1 MSKKLKEIELRSE
14 EVQEI
19 LSFVPNW
26 MIRYGNTLVLL
37 LMLLLL
43 LISWFVKYPDVITA
57 EVVVTTKIPPEK
69 IYAKSSGQIESI
81 LVNNNSQITKNTF
94 IGVIENSGN
103 YKDILLLKSILDTI
117 SIHKEN
123 FTFPID
129 QIPFLILGDIAMD
142 FAIFETNY
150 SEYVLNK
157 KLQPY
162 SSEFSANNLSLAEI
176 KNRLIIL
183 KSQKELNEKELEFN
197 KKDLDRN
204 KILFKKGII
213 AAQDYERKQLEYT
226 QAKRTLKNMSSSI
239 SQLNEAIG
247 NSKNTIKSSEIRKT
261 QDDTRLFKKVI
272 QSFYQ
277 LKKSLKDW
285 ELRYALKSSI
295 AGKVSYLSFWNENQT
310 VNIGDL
316 VFTIIPSISS
326 GYIGKIKAPIQ
337 NAGKIKAR
345 QKVNIR
351 LANYPDTEFG
361 MLNGNVENI
370 SLFPDKE
377 GNYLVDVTLDKELIT
392 SYNKKIEFQQEMS
405 GKAEIITEDL
415 RLIERFFYQLKN
427 VFNQ

>member
-1 MSKKLKEIELRSE
+1 MPQLQDNIQIRSE

-19 LSFVPNW
+19 LSYVPNW

-69 IYAKSSGQIESI
+69 IYTKSTGQIESI

-117 SIHKEN
+117 SINKEN
-123 FTFPID
+123 FIFPID
-129 QIPFLILGDIAMD
+129 QMPFLILGDIAMD

-176 KNRLIIL
+176 KNRLSIL

-204 KILFKKGII
+204 KILFEKGII
-213 AAQDYERKQLEYT
+213 AAQDYERKQLEYI
-226 QAKRTLKNMSSSI
+226 QAERMLKNMSASI

-277 LKKSLKDW
+277 LKKALKDW
-285 ELRYALKSSI
+285 ELRYALISSI

-316 VFTIIPSISS
+316 VFTIIPSTSS

-337 NAGKIKAR
+337 NAGKIKMG

>member
-1 MSKKLKEIELRSE
+1 MPQAQDNIQIRSE

-19 LSFVPNW
+19 LSYVPNW
-26 MIRYGNTLVLL
+26 MIRWGMTLVFIII
-37 LMLLLL
+37 LMLLF
-43 LISWFVKYPDVITA
+43 ISWFVKYPDVITA

-69 IYAKSSGQIESI
+69 IYAKSTGRIESI
-81 LVNNNSQITKNTF
+81 LINNNSQITKNTI

-117 SIHKEN
+117 SIDKLN
-123 FTFPID
+123 FRFPID
-129 QIPFLILGDIAMD
+129 ELPFLILGDIAMD
-142 FAIFETNY
+142 FALFETSY

-176 KNRLIIL
+176 RNRLVIL

-204 KILFKKGII
+204 KILFDKGII
-213 AAQDYERKQLEYT
+213 AAQDYERKQLEYI
-226 QAKRTLKNMSSSI
+226 QAKRTLKNMSASI

-247 NSKNTIKSSEIRKT
+247 TSKNTVKSSEIRKT
-261 QDDTRLFKKVI
+261 QDDTRLLKKVI

-277 LKKSLKDW
+277 LKKSVKDW
-285 ELRYALKSSI
+285 ELRFALKSSI

-316 VFTIIPSISS
+316 VFTIIPSISL

-337 NAGKIKAR
+337 NAGKIKIG

-351 LANYPDTEFG
+351 LAQYPDTEFG
-361 MLNGNVENI
+361 MLNGTVENI
-370 SLFPDKE
+370 SLFPDKL
-377 GNYLVDVTLDKELIT
+377 GNYLVDVSLDEELIT

-427 VFNQ
+427 VFKK

>member
-1 MSKKLKEIELRSE
+1 MTQKQDNLQIRSE

-19 LSFVPNW
+19 LSYVPNW
-26 MIRYGNTLVLL
+26 MIRYGNTLVF
-37 LMLLLL
+37 LLLL
-43 LISWFVKYPDVITA
+43 LLLAISWFVKYPDVITA

-69 IYAKSSGQIESI
+69 IFAKSTGQIESI
-81 LVNNNSQITKNTF
+81 LVNNNSQITKNTI

-117 SIHKEN
+117 SINKMN

-129 QIPFLILGDIAMD
+129 QLPFLILGDISMD
-142 FAIFETNY
+142 FATFETSY
-150 SEYVLNK
+150 SEYVLSK

-176 KNRLIIL
+176 KNRLVIL

-204 KILFKKGII
+204 KMLFDNGII

-226 QAKRTLKNMSSSI
+226 QSKRTLKNMSASI

-261 QDDTRLFKKVI
+261 QDDTRLLKKVI

-277 LKKSLKDW
+277 LKKSVKDW

-316 VFTIIPSISS
+316 VFTIIPIKSL

-337 NAGKIKAR
+337 NAGKIKIG

-351 LANYPDTEFG
+351 LSNYPDTEFG
-361 MLNGNVENI
+361 VLNGIVENI

-377 GNYLVDVTLDKELIT
+377 GNYLVDVTLDEELIT

-427 VFNQ
+427 VFKR

>member
-1 MSKKLKEIELRSE
+1 MPRSEVNIQIRSE

-19 LSFVPNW
+19 LSYVPNW
-26 MIRYGNTLVLL
+26 MVRYGITLVF
-37 LMLLLL
+37 LLLL
-43 LISWFVKYPDVITA
+43 LLLAISWFVKYPDVITA

-69 IYAKSSGQIESI
+69 IFAKSTGQIESI
-81 LVNNNSQITKNTF
+81 LVNNNSQITKNTI

-117 SIHKEN
+117 SVDKIN
-123 FTFPID
+123 FTFPMD
-129 QIPFLILGDIAMD
+129 QLPFLILGDISMD
-142 FAIFETNY
+142 FSLFETNY
-150 SEYVLNK
+150 SEYVLSK
-157 KLQPY
+157 RLQPY

-176 KNRLIIL
+176 KNRLVIL

-204 KILFKKGII
+204 KMLFDNGII

-226 QAKRTLKNMSSSI
+226 QSKRTLKNMSASI

-261 QDDTRLFKKVI
+261 QDDTRLLKKVI
-272 QSFYQ
+272 QSLYQ
-277 LKKSLKDW
+277 LKKSVKDW

-295 AGKVSYLSFWNENQT
+295 VGKVSYLSFWNENQT

-316 VFTIIPSISS
+316 VFTIIPIKSS

-337 NAGKIKAR
+337 NAGKIKVR

-351 LANYPDTEFG
+351 LSNYPDTEFG
-361 MLNGNVENI
+361 VLNGIVENI

-427 VFNQ
+427 VFKR

>member
-1 MSKKLKEIELRSE
+1 MPQAQENIEIRSE

-19 LSFVPNW
+19 LSYVPNW
-26 MIRYGNTLVLL
+26 MIRYGNTFVF
-37 LMLLLL
+37 LLLL
-43 LISWFVKYPDVITA
+43 LLLAISWFVKYPDVITA

-69 IYAKSSGQIESI
+69 IYAKSTGQIGSI
-81 LVNNNSQITKNTF
+81 LVNNNSQITKNSI

-103 YKDILLLKSILDTI
+103 YKDVLLLKSILDTI
-117 SIHKEN
+117 SIEKIN
-123 FTFPID
+123 FTFPMD
-129 QIPFLILGDIAMD
+129 QLPFLILGEIAMD
-142 FAIFETNY
+142 FSLFETNY

-176 KNRLIIL
+176 KNRLVIL
-183 KSQKELNEKELEFN
+183 KSQKVLNEKELEFN

-204 KILFKKGII
+204 EILFEKGII
-213 AAQDYERKQLEYT
+213 AAQDYEQKQLEYT
-226 QAKRTLKNMSSSI
+226 HSKRLLQNMSTSI
-239 SQLNEAIG
+239 SQLNEAVG
-247 NSKNTIKSSEIRKT
+247 NSRNTIKSSKIRKT
-261 QDDTRLFKKVI
+261 QDDTRLLKKVI

-277 LKKSLKDW
+277 LKKSINDW

-295 AGKVSYLSFWNENQT
+295 AGKVSYMSFWNENQT

-316 VFTIIPSISS
+316 VFTIIPSTSS
-326 GYIGKIKAPIQ
+326 GYVGKIKAPIR
-337 NAGKIKAR
+337 NAGKIR
-345 QKVNIR
+345 LGQKVNIR

-377 GNYLVDVTLDKELIT
+377 GNYLVDVSLDEELIT
-392 SYNKKIEFQQEMS
+392 SYNTKIEFQQEMS

-427 VFNQ
+427 VFKR

>member
-1 MSKKLKEIELRSE
+1 MPKAQDNIQIRSE

-19 LSFVPNW
+19 LSHVPNW
-26 MIRYGNTLVLL
+26 MIRYGNTLVF
-37 LMLLLL
+37 LLLL
-43 LISWFVKYPDVITA
+43 LLLAISWFVKYPDIITA

-69 IYAKSSGQIESI
+69 IFAKSTGQIESI
-81 LVNNNSQITKNTF
+81 LVNNNSQITKNTI

-117 SIHKEN
+117 SIDKMN
-123 FTFPID
+123 FTFPMD
-129 QIPFLILGDIAMD
+129 QLPFLILGDISMD
-142 FAIFETNY
+142 FATFETGY
-150 SEYVLNK
+150 SEYVLSK

-176 KNRLIIL
+176 KNRLVIL

-204 KILFKKGII
+204 KMLFDNGII

-226 QAKRTLKNMSSSI
+226 QSKRTLKNMSTSI
-239 SQLNEAIG
+239 SQLHEAIG

-261 QDDTRLFKKVI
+261 QDDTRLLKKVI

-277 LKKSLKDW
+277 LKKSVKDW
-285 ELRYALKSSI
+285 ELRFALKSSI

-316 VFTIIPSISS
+316 VFTIIPIKSL

-337 NAGKIKAR
+337 NAGKIKVK

-361 MLNGNVENI
+361 VLNGIVENI

-427 VFNQ
+427 VFKR

>member
-1 MSKKLKEIELRSE
+1 MPIEQNNIQIRSE

-19 LSFVPNW
+19 LSYVPNW
-26 MIRYGNTLVLL
+26 MIRYGNTVVF
-37 LMLLLL
+37 LLLL
-43 LISWFVKYPDVITA
+43 LLLAISWFVKYPDVITA

-69 IYAKSSGQIESI
+69 IYAKSTGQLASI
-81 LVNNNSQITKNTF
+81 LVNNNSQITKNTI
-94 IGVIENSGN
+94 IGVIENSAD
-103 YKDILLLKSILDTI
+103 YKDVLLLKSILDTI
-117 SIHKEN
+117 SVDKIN

-129 QIPFLILGDIAMD
+129 QLPFLILGDISMD
-142 FAIFETNY
+142 FAAFESNY

-197 KKDLDRN
+197 KKDLERT
-204 KILFKKGII
+204 KILFEKGII

-226 QAKRTLKNMSSSI
+226 QSKRALKNMSTSI

-247 NSKNTIKSSEIRKT
+247 NSKNTIKSSEIQKT
-261 QDDTRLFKKVI
+261 LDDTRLLKKVI

-277 LKKSLKDW
+277 LKNSVKDW

-295 AGKVSYLSFWNENQT
+295 AGKVSYLSFWNKNQR

-316 VFTIIPSISS
+316 VFTVIPFMSS

-337 NAGKIKAR
+337 NAGKISVG
-345 QKVNIR
+345 QNVNIK
-351 LANYPDTEFG
+351 LANYPYNEFG
-361 MLNGNVENI
+361 ILNGIVENI

-377 GNYLVDVTLDKELIT
+377 GNYFVDVTLDKELIT

-427 VFNQ
+427 IFKR

>member
-1 MSKKLKEIELRSE
+1 MPEEQDNIKIRSE

-19 LSFVPNW
+19 LSHVPNW
-26 MIRYGNTLVLL
+26 MVRYGNTLVLL
-37 LMLLLL
+37 VLLLL
-43 LISWFVKYPDVITA
+43 LAISWFVKYPDVITA
-57 EVVVTTKIPPEK
+57 EVVVTTRIPPEK
-69 IYAKSSGQIESI
+69 IFAKSTGQLESI
-81 LVNNNSQITKNTF
+81 LISNNSQITKNTI

-117 SIHKEN
+117 SVDKDK

-129 QIPFLILGDIAMD
+129 QLPFLILGEISID
-142 FAIFETNY
+142 FAAFESNY

-204 KILFKKGII
+204 KILFEKGII
-213 AAQDYERKQLEYT
+213 ASQDYEQKQLEYI
-226 QAKRTLKNMSSSI
+226 QSSRALKNIGTSI
-239 SQLNEAIG
+239 SQLKEALG
-247 NSKNTIKSSEIRKT
+247 NSKKTIKSSEINKT
-261 QDDTRLFKKVI
+261 LDDNRLLNKAI

-277 LKKSLKDW
+277 LKKSVKEW

-295 AGKVSYLSFWNENQT
+295 AGKVSYLSFWNEYQT

-316 VFTIIPSISS
+316 VFTIIPVKNL
-326 GYIGKIKAPIQ
+326 GYIGKIKAPIR
-337 NAGKIKAR
+337 NAGKIEVG
-345 QKVNIR
+345 QNVNIR
-351 LANYPDTEFG
+351 LSNYPDTEFG
-361 MLNGNVENI
+361 MLNGNVANI
-370 SLFPDKE
+370 SLFPNKE
-377 GNYLVDVTLDKELIT
+377 GNYLVDVSLDEELIT

-427 VFNQ
+427 IFKS

>member
-1 MSKKLKEIELRSE
+1 MPKAQDNIQIRSE

-19 LSFVPNW
+19 LSYVPNW
-26 MIRYGNTLVLL
+26 MIRWGMTLVFIII
-37 LMLLLL
+37 LMLLF
-43 LISWFVKYPDVITA
+43 ISWFVKYPDVITT

-69 IYAKSSGQIESI
+69 IYAKSTGQIESI
-81 LVNNNSQITKNTF
+81 LVNNNSQITKNTI

-117 SIHKEN
+117 SVDKIN
-123 FTFPID
+123 FTFPMD
-129 QIPFLILGDIAMD
+129 QLPFLILGDISMD
-142 FAIFETNY
+142 FSLFETNY
-150 SEYVLNK
+150 SEYVLSK
-157 KLQPY
+157 RLQPY

-176 KNRLIIL
+176 KNRLVIL

-204 KILFKKGII
+204 KMLFDNGII

-226 QAKRTLKNMSSSI
+226 QSKRVLQNMSTSI

-247 NSKNTIKSSEIRKT
+247 NSKNTIKSSKIRKT
-261 QDDTRLFKKVI
+261 QDDTRLLKKVI
-272 QSFYQ
+272 QSLYQ
-277 LKKSLKDW
+277 LKKSVKDW

-310 VNIGDL
+310 VNNGDL
-316 VFTIIPSISS
+316 VFTIIPIKSL

-337 NAGKIKAR
+337 NAGKIKIG

-361 MLNGNVENI
+361 VLNGIVENI

-427 VFNQ
+427 VFKR

>member
-1 MSKKLKEIELRSE
+1 MPKAQDNIQIRSE

-19 LSFVPNW
+19 LSYVPNW
-26 MIRYGNTLVLL
+26 MIRWGMTLVFVII
-37 LMLLLL
+37 LMLLF
-43 LISWFVKYPDVITA
+43 ISWFVKYPDVITA

-69 IYAKSSGQIESI
+69 IFAKSTGQIESI
-81 LVNNNSQITKNTF
+81 LVNNNSPITKNTI

-117 SIHKEN
+117 SVDKIN
-123 FTFPID
+123 FTFPMD
-129 QIPFLILGDIAMD
+129 QLPFLILGDISMD
-142 FAIFETNY
+142 FSLFETNY
-150 SEYVLNK
+150 SEYVLSK
-157 KLQPY
+157 RLQPY

-176 KNRLIIL
+176 KNRLVIL

-204 KILFKKGII
+204 KMLFDNGII

-226 QAKRTLKNMSSSI
+226 QSKRTLKNMSTSI
-239 SQLNEAIG
+239 SQLHEAIG

-261 QDDTRLFKKVI
+261 QDDTRLLKKVI
-272 QSFYQ
+272 QSLYQ
-277 LKKSLKDW
+277 LKKSVKDW

-316 VFTIIPSISS
+316 VFTIIPIKSA

-337 NAGKIKAR
+337 NAGKIKIG

-361 MLNGNVENI
+361 VLNGIVENI

-377 GNYLVDVTLDKELIT
+377 GNYLVDVTLDNELIT

-427 VFNQ
+427 VFKR